1 MKTEMKSSL
10 KLFMRPFLVVLGFM
24 LLYALVHA
32 VLGFYGEKDS
42 ASISQNL
49 EKTEIERQNS
59 ALSPKQEEANTTTTA
74 TEENPTKDSPLPL
87 ETATQKQENKQEIK
101 QETKQENK
109 QETKQENKQ
118 ETKQENK
125 QETKQE
131 NKQETKQEN
140 KQETKQEQ
148 EKENE
153 PKQNSASSVQ
163 NNQKTPTTP
172 TIGKKPLEYKVAVSG
187 VNVRAFPS
195 TKGKILGSLAKDKS
209 VKVLE
214 IQNDWAKIEFS
225 NETKGYVFLKLLKK
239 AE

>member
-24 LLYALVHA
+24 LLYALAHA
-32 VLGFYGEKDS
+32 ALGFYGEKDS

-59 ALSPKQEEANTTTTA
+59 ALSPKQEETNTTTTA

-87 ETATQKQENKQEIK
+87 ETATQKQETKQEN
-101 QETKQENK
+101 KQENK

-118 ETKQENK
+118 EN
-125 QETKQE
+125 
-131 NKQETKQEN
+131 
-140 KQETKQEQ
+140 KQEQ

-153 PKQNSASSVQ
+153 SKQNSASPIQ
-163 NNQKTPTTP
+163 NNQKTLSTP
-172 TIGKKPLEYKVAVSG
+172 TIGKKPLEYKAAVSG

-195 TKGKILGSLAKDKS
+195 TKGKIIGSLAKDKS

-225 NETKGYVFLKLLKK
+225 NKTKGYVFLKLLKK

>member
-10 KLFMRPFLVVLGFM
+10 KLFVRPFLVVLGFM
-24 LLYALVHA
+24 LLYALAHA
-32 VLGFYGEKDS
+32 ALGFYGEKDS

-49 EKTEIERQNS
+49 EKTEMERQNS
-59 ALSPKQEEANTTTTA
+59 ALSPKQEESNTITTA
-74 TEENPTKDSPLPL
+74 TEENPTKDPPLPL
-87 ETATQKQENKQEIK
+87 ETPTQKQE
-101 QETKQENK
+101 T
-109 QETKQENKQ
+109 
-118 ETKQENK
+118 
-125 QETKQE
+125 
-131 NKQETKQEN
+131 

-153 PKQNSASSVQ
+153 PKQNSASPVQ
-163 NNQKTPTTP
+163 NNQKTLSTP
-172 TIGKKPLEYKVAVSG
+172 TIGKKPLEYKAAVSG

-195 TKGKILGSLAKDKS
+195 TKGKILGSLAKNKS

>member
-10 KLFMRPFLVVLGFM
+10 KLFMRPFLVVLAFM
-24 LLYALVHA
+24 LLYALVYA
-32 VLGFYGEKDS
+32 ALGFYVKKDS
-42 ASISQNL
+42 APISQNL

-74 TEENPTKDSPLPL
+74 TEENPTKDTAPPL
-87 ETATQKQENKQEIK
+87 ETTAQKQE
-101 QETKQENK
+101 T
-109 QETKQENKQ
+109 
-118 ETKQENK
+118 
-125 QETKQE
+125 
-131 NKQETKQEN
+131 

-153 PKQNSASSVQ
+153 SKQDSVSPVQ

-172 TIGKKPLEYKVAVSG
+172 LIGKKPLEYKVAVSG

-195 TKGKILGSLAKDKS
+195 TKGKIIGSLAKDKS

-214 IQNDWAKIEFS
+214 IQNDWAEIEFS
-225 NETKGYVFLKLLKK
+225 NKTKGYVFLKLLKK

>member
-10 KLFMRPFLVVLGFM
+10 KLFMRPLLVVLAFM

-32 VLGFYGEKDS
+32 ALGFYVKKDS
-42 ASISQNL
+42 TPINPNI
-49 EKTEIERQNS
+49 EKTETERQNS

-74 TEENPTKDSPLPL
+74 TEENPTKDTVPPLD
-87 ETATQKQENKQEIK
+87 TAAQKQE
-101 QETKQENK
+101 T
-109 QETKQENKQ
+109 
-118 ETKQENK
+118 
-125 QETKQE
+125 
-131 NKQETKQEN
+131 

-153 PKQNSASSVQ
+153 PKQDSASPTQ
-163 NNQKTPTTP
+163 NDQKTPTTP
-172 TIGKKPLEYKVAVSG
+172 TMGKKPLEYKVAVNS

-195 TKGKILGSLAKDKS
+195 TKGKIIGSLTKDKS

-214 IQNDWAKIEFS
+214 IQNDWAEIEFS
-225 NETKGYVFLKLLKK
+225 NKTKGYVFLKLLKK

>member
-1 MKTEMKSSL
+1 MKSSL

-32 VLGFYGEKDS
+32 ALGFYGEKDS

-49 EKTEIERQNS
+49 EKTEIGRS
-59 ALSPKQEEANTTTTA
+59 GALSPKQEETNTTTTA

-87 ETATQKQENKQEIK
+87 ETPTQ
-101 QETKQENK
+101 
-109 QETKQENKQ
+109 
-118 ETKQENK
+118 
-125 QETKQE
+125 KQE

-153 PKQNSASSVQ
+153 PKQNSASPTQ
-163 NNQKTPTTP
+163 NNQKTLSTP
-172 TIGKKPLEYKVAVSG
+172 TIGKKPLEYKAAVNS

-195 TKGKILGSLAKDKS
+195 TKGKILGSLAKNKS

>member
-24 LLYALVHA
+24 LLYALAHA

-59 ALSPKQEEANTTTTA
+59 ALSPKQEETNTATTA

-87 ETATQKQENKQEIK
+87 ETATQKQEAK
-101 QETKQENK
+101 QET
-109 QETKQENKQ
+109 
-118 ETKQENK
+118 
-125 QETKQE
+125 
-131 NKQETKQEN
+131 

-153 PKQNSASSVQ
+153 PKQNSASPIQ
-163 NNQKTPTTP
+163 NNQKTLSIS

>member
-1 MKTEMKSSL
+1 MKTEMKPSL
-10 KLFMRPFLVVLGFM
+10 KLFVRPFLVVLGFM
-24 LLYALVHA
+24 LLYALAHA
-32 VLGFYGEKDS
+32 ALGFYAKKDS

-59 ALSPKQEEANTTTTA
+59 ALSPKQEEANATTTA
-74 TEENPTKDSPLPL
+74 TEENPTKDPPLPS
-87 ETATQKQENKQEIK
+87 ETPTQKQEI
-101 QETKQENK
+101 
-109 QETKQENKQ
+109 
-118 ETKQENK
+118 
-125 QETKQE
+125 
-131 NKQETKQEN
+131 

-153 PKQNSASSVQ
+153 PKQNSASPIQ

-195 TKGKILGSLAKDKS
+195 TKGKIIGSLAKDKS

>member
-10 KLFMRPFLVVLGFM
+10 KLFVQPFLVVLAFM
-24 LLYALVHA
+24 LLYALAHA
-32 VLGFYGEKDS
+32 ALGFYAKKDS

-49 EKTEIERQNS
+49 EKSEIKHPNS
-59 ALSPKQEEANTTTTA
+59 ALPPKQEEANTTATA
-74 TEENPTKDSPLPL
+74 REENPTKDPLLPL
-87 ETATQKQENKQEIK
+87 ETTTQKQEI
-101 QETKQENK
+101 
-109 QETKQENKQ
+109 
-118 ETKQENK
+118 
-125 QETKQE
+125 
-131 NKQETKQEN
+131 

-153 PKQNSASSVQ
+153 PQQNSASPVQ
-163 NNQKTPTTP
+163 NHQKAPTIS
-172 TIGKKPLEYKVAVSG
+172 TIGKKPLEYKAAVNS

-195 TKGKILGSLAKDKS
+195 TKGKIIGSLAKDKS

-225 NETKGYVFLKLLKK
+225 NKTKGYVFLKLLKK

>member
-24 LLYALVHA
+24 VLYALAHVA
-32 VLGFYGEKDS
+32 LGFYVKKDS

-49 EKTEIERQNS
+49 EKSETERQNS
-59 ALSPKQEEANTTTTA
+59 VLSPKQEEANATTTA

-87 ETATQKQENKQEIK
+87 ETATQKQE
-101 QETKQENK
+101 T
-109 QETKQENKQ
+109 
-118 ETKQENK
+118 
-125 QETKQE
+125 
-131 NKQETKQEN
+131 

-153 PKQNSASSVQ
+153 PQQNSVPPIQ

-172 TIGKKPLEYKVAVSG
+172 LMGKKPLEYKVAVSG

-195 TKGKILGSLAKDKS
+195 TKGKILGLLLKNKS

>member
-10 KLFMRPFLVVLGFM
+10 KLFAQPLLVVLAFM

-32 VLGFYGEKDS
+32 ALGFYVKKDS
-42 ASISQNL
+42 APISPNV
-49 EKTEIERQNS
+49 EKTETERQNS

-74 TEENPTKDSPLPL
+74 TEESPTKDTVPPLD
-87 ETATQKQENKQEIK
+87 TAVQKQEI
-101 QETKQENK
+101 
-109 QETKQENKQ
+109 
-118 ETKQENK
+118 
-125 QETKQE
+125 
-131 NKQETKQEN
+131 

-148 EKENE
+148 EKENDS
-153 PKQNSASSVQ
+153 KQDSVSPVQ

-172 TIGKKPLEYKVAVSG
+172 TMGKKPLEYKVAVSG

-195 TKGKILGSLAKDKS
+195 TKGKIIGSLLKNKS

-214 IQNDWAKIEFS
+214 IQNDWAEIEFS
-225 NETKGYVFLKLLKK
+225 NKTKGYVFLKLLKK

>member
-10 KLFMRPFLVVLGFM
+10 KLFMQPLLVVLAFM
-24 LLYALVHA
+24 LLYALAHA
-32 VLGFYGEKDS
+32 ALGFYVKKDS
-42 ASISQNL
+42 APISLNV
-49 EKTEIERQNS
+49 EKTETERQNS

-74 TEENPTKDSPLPL
+74 TEESPTKDTAPPLD
-87 ETATQKQENKQEIK
+87 TAAQKQEI
-101 QETKQENK
+101 
-109 QETKQENKQ
+109 
-118 ETKQENK
+118 
-125 QETKQE
+125 
-131 NKQETKQEN
+131 

-153 PKQNSASSVQ
+153 SKQNSTPPIQ

-172 TIGKKPLEYKVAVSG
+172 LMVKKPLEYKVAVSG

-195 TKGKILGSLAKDKS
+195 TKGKILGLLAKNKS

-214 IQNDWAKIEFS
+214 IQNDWAEIEFS
-225 NETKGYVFLKLLKK
+225 HETKGYVFLKLLKK